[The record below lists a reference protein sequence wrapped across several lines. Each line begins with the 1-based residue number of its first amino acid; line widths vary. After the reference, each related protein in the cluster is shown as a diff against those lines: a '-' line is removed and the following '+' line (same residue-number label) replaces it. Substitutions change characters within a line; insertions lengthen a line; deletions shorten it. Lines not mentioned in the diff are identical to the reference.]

1 MYERVWSG
9 EVEGCEVSLGFN
21 EEDGLSPD
29 ECVTHYKQGMWFR
42 VLKADPEIH
51 PRRKEYLSAGKTD
64 MLEWA
69 RARRHADSPDV
80 STPEGVVLID
90 RTNPKTIV
98 IDA

>member
-1 MYERVWSG
+1 M
-9 EVEGCEVSLGFN
+9 
-21 EEDGLSPD
+21 
-29 ECVTHYKQGMWFR
+29 THYKQGMWVR
-42 VLKADPEIH
+42 GLKADPEIH

-80 STPEGVVLID
+80 PTPEGVVLID